1 MVKSFWGTL
10 AGHFESFSCC
20 LEQVF
25 SRESVE
31 SALASIE
38 KNSKGDVTSGILKTL
53 KVFKNTQ
60 DCSLQA
66 YNLLK
71 KTSIQI
77 PSWIF
82 SASSRAS
89 SRNLVSG
96 SFLVGLQTLD
106 CKLATPAKIEY
117 LEIPRRATFR
127 NMPFHVSEFLK
138 ELKNAEMSLVPFSKR

>member
-1 MVKSFWGTL
+1 MVKSFWRTL

-31 SALASIE
+31 SALASVE

-71 KTSIQI
+71 KDFNT
-77 PSWIF
+77 
-82 SASSRAS
+82 
-89 SRNLVSG
+89 
-96 SFLVGLQTLD
+96 D
-106 CKLATPAKIEY
+106 
-117 LEIPRRATFR
+117 
-127 NMPFHVSEFLK
+127 PFMDILSEFQSIFK
-138 ELKNAEMSLVPFSKR
+138 KFG

>member
-1 MVKSFWGTL
+1 M
-10 AGHFESFSCC
+10 
-20 LEQVF
+20 
-25 SRESVE
+25 
-31 SALASIE
+31 
-38 KNSKGDVTSGILKTL
+38 
-53 KVFKNTQ
+53 
-60 DCSLQA
+60 
-66 YNLLK
+66 LK